1 MKQYAL
7 ACVSTLGFLAVV
19 NSARADTILS
29 LGNTSSGFTNDSH
42 QTSAAV
48 TTAQSGESSPFG
60 SICGSDAGA
69 AGSTNCA
76 ATWTFSYTPIAP
88 DFTIEGATLT
98 LGIWDIDSAAPGDQV
113 ASYTLTGGDDLT
125 SLLNAVS
132 EGLNSGAGSAN
143 NEYDVL
149 TVNIPSTSFALLA
162 GGDVPVTLMLAAPG
176 LGALGNSP
184 SNGAGLLFST
194 LDIQTAATSSVPEP
208 PLVPMLLIAL
218 VAILRAGNQRQGREA

>member
-1 MKQYAL
+1 M
-7 ACVSTLGFLAVV
+7 
-19 NSARADTILS
+19 
-29 LGNTSSGFTNDSH
+29 
-42 QTSAAV
+42 
-48 TTAQSGESSPFG
+48 
-60 SICGSDAGA
+60 
-69 AGSTNCA
+69 
-76 ATWTFSYTPIAP
+76 
-88 DFTIEGATLT
+88 T

-149 TVNIPSTSFALLA
+149 TVNIPKHVLRAI
-162 GGDVPVTLMLAAPG
+162 GRGRHVPVTLMLAAPG

-194 LDIQTAATSSVPEP
+194 LDIQTAATSSVPG
-208 PLVPMLLIAL
+208 ASS
-218 VAILRAGNQRQGREA
+218 RAADAFDRAR